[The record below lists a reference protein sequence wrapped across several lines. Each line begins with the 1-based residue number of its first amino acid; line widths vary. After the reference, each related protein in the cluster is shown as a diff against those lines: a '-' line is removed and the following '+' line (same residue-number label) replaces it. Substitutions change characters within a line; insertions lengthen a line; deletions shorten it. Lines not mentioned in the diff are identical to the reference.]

1 MQINNQDV
9 LNDRFTNLYPVVKT
23 IKFGLTAF
31 PRTEAVI
38 RDNDLCGMDEYIS
51 ENMSRI
57 RDIYM
62 KCVARAV
69 SEALG
74 RADCVDWAGLRGAY
88 ESMRTEMCKA
98 ANAAE
103 RRKADRAFET
113 ACNET
118 RNTLWKG
125 AFAGT
130 KSVVEALKGVKES
143 VGSEEGVDDETR
155 NAAKSNGSMFEAL
168 NANYATVFEW
178 KRRNHSS
185 ALTRVVDENFPRFC
199 ETVEAFKSLAARC
212 PSEVN
217 DCLSELSNRLG
228 GVDAHGAFSVDSYH
242 LFCTQSGI
250 DAFNA
255 IVGGMT
261 TQDGVKIR
269 GMNELVN
276 ELNASSGDGV
286 PKLRLLKP
294 LWKIPLCGERTFSFA
309 TGRFMDDS
317 EVFSAIDGIAS
328 SLIESNAFERFRKLS
343 ELVGDGNG
351 VYAVKRNLTHLSTT
365 VFGNWRLVSDFVDD
379 LDPHGNQI
387 KSEKRASGGRGRKTA
402 KKDDGERCW
411 SLSCLASA
419 VKSED
424 GASVGSFWS
433 AERMKALSDEAE
445 SALAEF
451 RALPRPTEA
460 DSKSLQTS
468 EAAAGAFVRMSDAF
482 AAMRR
487 HLSVFGAKVSQDENP
502 EWRTTCTPLSRE
514 FYEDVDAVVD
524 ALFPTIRFA
533 SMFRAYAA
541 CRPSYG
547 KSVDLTFGKSR
558 FGNGWSDGYR
568 IWLMKRDGAY
578 YFASSGL
585 RPGWTPAFRSPGE
598 PTSEGDFLVLD
609 FNQINPNSRSAVG
622 QFFGSDDQRI
632 ANGMPDCVWSDL
644 KTCEGHEDG
653 TSPVSEREHAEAVH
667 RVVRFVVDWLRNNE
681 KSSWKGWDFGFG
693 DPEGYASLSDFDKRL
708 SERGYRAAF
717 RHVDGTC
724 VEDAVE
730 SGRLLMFRITCRDMS
745 PHAHGTRNMNT
756 ILFESL
762 FDSAAYSGERIRLLG
777 NMKVRLLRKMVGFRS
792 TSHRRGSVVVNRR
805 TKSGARL
812 EPDVYREI
820 YLHLN
825 GMGDGRQPSEK
836 AAGMIASGE
845 VLYRVARYDI
855 VKDRRFH
862 SDRTNMHVTLK
873 INPNAPSS
881 SSKDGWERQNAEFS
895 CFFGE
900 ANPKYVIG
908 IDRGERNLATYAVVD
923 SETSSIVESGSLNT
937 MDGFPYRDELVELE
951 RKTRDDR
958 RNLRDP
964 GRIAPLLDGW
974 TSHAVNAVVGL
985 VRKYRSCSIAMENLS
1000 SGFRQSRRIA
1010 CPSSTYTRFE
1020 NGLVRKLS
1028 SLSFKDVDP
1037 FKPGGVV
1044 NPFQLVPDP
1053 ERKLKRI
1060 GIHGIIR
1067 FVSPGYTSAIDPVS
1081 GFPLPRFGSGP
1092 HRTVRD
1098 MLAFLVGME
1107 SIVYEGELKRWA
1119 FTFKNETDGV
1129 VWTAYSTDIAI
1140 VRTKDVCGGG
1150 HFRTSRTNPT
1160 SDVNDAVVALGGVP
1174 CGGFDLKGLL
1184 IGLGSDP
1191 ERRMLPYVKQIYFA
1205 FRQTVQLRHSDSATG
1220 EDFILSP
1227 VPDGSGRFFDSRYA
1241 QNGLPADA
1249 DENGAFNI
1257 ARKSMCEARST
1268 TEGNA
1273 TAKSGDTWFKYCR
1286 TVGKEAY

>member
-1 MQINNQDV
+1 
-9 LNDRFTNLYPVVKT
+9 
-23 IKFGLTAF
+23 
-31 PRTEAVI
+31 
-38 RDNDLCGMDEYIS
+38 
-51 ENMSRI
+51 MSRI
-57 RDIYM
+57 RETYRE
-62 KCVARAV
+62 CVARAV

-74 RADCVDWAGLRGAY
+74 HADCVDWSGLRGAY
-88 ESMRTEMCKA
+88 ESMRTEIGKA

-103 RRKADRAFET
+103 RRKAERAFEE
-113 ACNET
+113 ACNVA
-118 RNTLWKG
+118 RDVLWKS

-130 KSVVEALKGVKES
+130 KSVATALKGVKES
-143 VGSEEGVDDETR
+143 VGSDEGVDDETR
-155 NAAKSNGSMFEAL
+155 NAVKSNGSMFEAL

-199 ETVEAFKSLAARC
+199 ETVEAFKPLAARC
-212 PSEVN
+212 QSEVD
-217 DCLSELSNRLG
+217 DCLSELSRRLG
-228 GVDAHGAFSVDSYH
+228 GVDAHGVFSVDSYH

-255 IVGGMT
+255 VVGGMT
-261 TQDGVKIR
+261 TEDGTKLR

-276 ELNASSGDGV
+276 ELNTTAGDGV
-286 PKLRLLKP
+286 PKTKMLKP

-309 TGRFMDDS
+309 MGRFMDDS

-328 SLIESNAFERFRKLS
+328 SLIDSNAFERFRKLP

-351 VYAVKRNLTHLSTT
+351 VYAVNRNIPHLSTT
-365 VFGNWRLVSDFVDD
+365 VFGNWRLVSDCVED
-379 LDPHGNQI
+379 LDAHGNPVRS
-387 KSEKRASGGRGRKTA
+387 KKRASGGRVRKTGE
-402 KKDDGERCW
+402 KKDGDRCW

-419 VKSED
+419 VSSDD

-433 AERMKALSDEAE
+433 AERMRALADEAE

-460 DSKSLQTS
+460 DSRSLQTS

-487 HLSVFGAKVSQDENP
+487 HLSVFGAKASQDEDP

-514 FYEDVDAVVD
+514 FYEDADAVVD

-547 KSVDLTFGKSR
+547 KPVDLTFGRSR
-558 FGNGWSDGYR
+558 FGNGWSGGYR
-568 IWLMKRDGAY
+568 IWLMKKDGEY

-585 RPGWTPAFRSPGE
+585 HRGWTPAFRGPGE
-598 PTSEGDFLVLD
+598 SAAEGDFLVLD
-609 FNQINPNSRSAVG
+609 FNQINPNSRSSVG

-644 KTCEGHEDG
+644 QTCLGHEAG
-653 TSPVSEREHAEAVH
+653 TAPVAEREHAEAVH
-667 RVVRFVVDWLRNNE
+667 RVVRFVVDWLRNDE

-693 DPEGYASLSDFDKRL
+693 DPGGFASLSDFNNLL
-708 SERGYRAAF
+708 SYKGYRAAF

-724 VEDAVE
+724 VDEAVE
-730 SGRLLMFRITCRDMS
+730 SGRLLLFRITCRDMS
-745 PHAHGTRNMNT
+745 PHAHGMRNMNT

-777 NMKVRLLRKMVGFRS
+777 NMKVRLLRKMVGLRS

-825 GMGDGRQPSEK
+825 GMGDGRQLSEK
-836 AAGMIASGE
+836 AAGMIASSE

-873 INPNAPSS
+873 INPSAPSS

-895 CFFGE
+895 GFFGE
-900 ANPKYVIG
+900 AIPKYVIG

-937 MDGFPYRDELVELE
+937 MDGFPYRDELVQLE

-974 TSHAVNAVVGL
+974 TSHAVSAVVGL

-1000 SGFRQSRRIA
+1000 PGFRQSRRIV

-1053 ERKLKRI
+1053 ARNLKRI
-1060 GIHGIIR
+1060 GLHGIIR
-1067 FVSPGYTSAIDPVS
+1067 FVSPGYTSAIDPVT

-1098 MLAFLVGME
+1098 MLAFLVGMK
-1107 SIVYEGELKRWA
+1107 SIVYDGVLERWA
-1119 FTFKNETDGV
+1119 FKFKNETDGV

-1150 HFRTSRTNPT
+1150 HFRTTRTNPS
-1160 SDVNDAVVALGGVP
+1160 SDINDAVVALGGVP

-1184 IGLGSDP
+1184 EGLGSDP
-1191 ERRMLPYVKQIYFA
+1191 ERRLLPYVKQIYFA

-1227 VPDGSGRFFDSRYA
+1227 VPDGIGRFFDSRNA

-1249 DENGAFNI
+1249 DETGAFNI

-1286 TVGKEAY
+1286 TAGKEAC